1 MLNKLYVLLGRLG
14 DVTAILPVMREESL
28 LGPRPTMMVAKE
40 YASLFDGV
48 SYCDCIPFDGD
59 YNDLDSAMA
68 KAKELAEKVVCLQVA
83 GPPDAVKRYTYE
95 GAGVEHSTT
104 DSFVK
109 EQWKFAG
116 KFDKWKDQPPLIFDR
131 RSPTREAAMFNGTL
145 SSKKK
150 LILVYLDGVSSP
162 FPYKPLCLELLRLKF
177 PKAQIVDL
185 GELKAERFYDFLAL
199 YERAHCLVSSDS
211 APLHLAFACVKT
223 LPVVALIKD
232 NPSLW
237 HGSPWRANHIA
248 HIRYSDFPHR
258 AIEMLDAV
266 SYCRFKGSRF
276 DVATLPRW
284 IHLWSEYE
292 INEENKARA
301 QKAKVD
307 WILHSVPCPVEVG
320 AVGQDSESILKDDK
334 RYPTVKDVIRIGCMM
349 AGLDDVILLTRC
361 DTCPNDDLFK
371 RLTDGPLPAYAHRT
385 IRDKDGD
392 TFHPAV
398 DLFAFKKSWWDE
410 HVKEFP
416 TMIMGMDTFWNRVL
430 LDLFLK
436 HGARELPFAVHRPP
450 GKPMPMLKEAP
461 KRLLHNEKVAKDFWK
476 SNPSAIEPPKVT
488 EQASGGWSINR
499 HSLKP
504 YGYNPSIIRFNGR
517 LLMAYRWHPEHESQ
531 TRLAIAEL
539 ADDFSVMNDRD
550 IFVQAR
556 SAEDPRL
563 FVYGDDLCIG
573 FVDSTWPETNPKCVT
588 KYGKLREYQD
598 HWAIED
604 IHQPMIGRND
614 GSALEKNWT
623 FWDGSHLTCLYQTSP
638 EVITH
643 CLSGD
648 NSMMFY
654 KLPGPRWPWGPIRGG
669 TSPFKYK
676 DGFLRFFHSGLD
688 NEPSPWRRRYYVGA
702 MLINQP
708 TPSFSILAVS
718 KEPILRGSERDDL
731 NEMEQSGCSQYKAKV
746 VFPCGAIE
754 HKDGWLLS
762 VGVND
767 AYCALIKIGEKDLKL

>member
-1 MLNKLYVLLGRLG
+1 MIPKLYLLLGRLG
-14 DVTAILPVMREESL
+14 DLVAILPVMREESL
-28 LGPRPTMMVAKE
+28 LGPKPTMMVAKE

-59 YNDLDSAMA
+59 YNDLHAAME
-68 KAKELAEKVVCLQVA
+68 KAKTIADKVICLQVA
-83 GPPDAVKRYTYE
+83 GPPDAVKQYTYD
-95 GAGVEHSTT
+95 GAGAEHSTT
-104 DSFVK
+104 DSFIK

-116 KFDKWKDQPPLIFDR
+116 AFGKWKDQPPLIFDR
-131 RSPTREAAMFNGTL
+131 RNPAREAAMFNGTL
-145 SSKKK
+145 SGKKK

-185 GELKAERFYDFLAL
+185 GELKADRFYDFLAL
-199 YERAHCLVSSDS
+199 YEKAHCLVSSDS
-211 APLHLAFACVKT
+211 APLHLAYACVKT

-232 NPSLW
+232 QPILW

-258 AIEMLDAV
+258 AMEMLDAIENIKADW
-266 SYCRFKGSRF
+266 RFNRF
-276 DVATLPRW
+276 AINW
-284 IHLWSEYE
+284 IHVWSCYE
-292 INEENKARA
+292 INEENSERAKAA
-301 QKAKVD
+301 KKA
-307 WILHSVPCPVEVG
+307 WGMAAISCPVEVG
-320 AVGQDSESILKDDK
+320 AVGQDSASILKDDK

-349 AGLDDVILLTRC
+349 AGPDDVILLTRC
-361 DTCPNDDLFK
+361 DTCPTEGLFE
-371 RLTDGPLPAYAHRT
+371 RLSQQPLPAYAHRT

-392 TFHPAV
+392 TYHPAV
-398 DLFAFKKSWWDE
+398 DLFAFKKAWWDE

-416 TMIMGMDTFWNRVL
+416 TMIMGMDTLWNRVL

-450 GKPMPMLKEAP
+450 GNPIMPLKEAP
-461 KRLLHNEKVAKDFWK
+461 KRLLHNETAAKVFWK
-476 SNPSAIEPPKVT
+476 ENPSVIEPPKVT

-499 HSLKP
+499 HSIKP

-539 ADDFSVMNDRD
+539 SDDFSVMNDRD

-563 FVYGDDLCIG
+563 FIYNGNLHIG
-573 FVDSTWPETNPKCVT
+573 FVDSSWPEVNPKCVT

-598 HWAIED
+598 HWLIED

-614 GSALEKNWT
+614 GASLEKNFV
-623 FWDGSHLTCLYQTSP
+623 FWDSGHLTCLYQTAP
-638 EVITH
+638 ELIVH
-643 CLSGD
+643 CMSGD
-648 NSMMFY
+648 QSLMSY
-654 KLPGPRWPWGPIRGG
+654 KTPGPRWSWGAMRGG
-669 TSPFKYK
+669 SVPFKYK
-676 DGFLRFFHSGLD
+676 DGWLRFFHSGLD
-688 NEPSPWRRRYYVGA
+688 NEPPPWRRRYYLGA

-708 TPSFSILAVS
+708 TPPFNVLAVS

-731 NEMEQSGCSQYKAKV
+731 NEMERSGCSQYKSKV
-746 VFPCGAIE
+746 VFSLGAIE
-754 HKDGWLLS
+754 HEDGWLLS
-762 VGVND
+762 CGIND
-767 AYCALIKIGEKDLKL
+767 AYCGLIKIIEKDLHL